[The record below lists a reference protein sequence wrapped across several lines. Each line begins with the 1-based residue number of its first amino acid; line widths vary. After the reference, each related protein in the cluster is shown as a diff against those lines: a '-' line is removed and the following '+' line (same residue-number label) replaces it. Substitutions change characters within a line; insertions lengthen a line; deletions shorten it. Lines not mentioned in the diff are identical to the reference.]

1 VTGSAERTFSI
12 AAGVTV
18 RRLGDEVLVYVEAR
32 FETHLLSWA
41 CGLLVET
48 LNSADAP
55 LTSQQLQHRLFA
67 AEPAGNDDDDGDGD
81 DSADDGEALLAPLLT
96 HLLGLG
102 VLSAQPC

>member
-1 VTGSAERTFSI
+1 MAGSAERTFSI
-12 AAGVTV
+12 AAGVAV
-18 RRLGDEVLVYVEAR
+18 RRLGDEVLVYVEAS
-32 FETHLLSWA
+32 FETHLVSWA

-67 AEPAGNDDDDGDGD
+67 AEPADEADGD
-81 DSADDGEALLAPLLT
+81 DSADDGDALLAPLLT
-96 HLLGLG
+96 QLLDLG

>member
-1 VTGSAERTFSI
+1 VTGSTERTFSI

-41 CGLLVET
+41 SGLLVEA

-55 LTSQQLQHRLFA
+55 CTSQQLQTLLFT
-67 AEPAGNDDDDGDGD
+67 AEPADEADGD